1 MTTTLERY
9 AGAKRANYCTLPTV
23 DVEILPDV
31 HLCEKCDVLIT
42 YMPHPKG
49 FSYGSGTWVHA
60 VDSPLADE
68 HRISPKTRCSYCHSH
83 EAVFRQHAWHDAVE
97 CPRCGGVTGYAI
109 GD

>member
-9 AGAKRANYCTLPTV
+9 AGAKSANYCTLPTV

-31 HLCEKCDVLIT
+31 HQCKACNAELV
-42 YMPHPKG
+42 YRPHPKG
-49 FSYGSGTWVHA
+49 FAYGTGTWEHVEGM
-60 VDSPLADE
+60 VDA
-68 HRISPKTRCSYCHSH
+68 HRGEPKTRCSYCHSH